1 MRKVFDLGD
10 RPRPTRA
17 HRQISTTSPD
27 VNVGARVSGDPVTPS
42 GAAGPPHDG
51 SGASLPA
58 QTPMVRQMANF
69 TSSRALRVA
78 GAKAGISMRMS
89 TDSAGPARPDQ

>member
-1 MRKVFDLGD
+1 MTEAVL
-10 RPRPTRA
+10 
-17 HRQISTTSPD
+17 H
-27 VNVGARVSGDPVTPS
+27 
-42 GAAGPPHDG
+42 
-51 SGASLPA
+51 LPA